1 MAYGNSYGNRSY
13 GNNNY
18 QPRQSYGN
26 AQATATKPPFNL
38 DEYVDGLIDVYVA
51 FATKL
56 EERGLTLPEDTI
68 ARWATSAKISMD
80 K

>member
-1 MAYGNSYGNRSY
+1 MAYGSYGNRSY
-13 GNNNY
+13 SNNNY
-18 QPRQSYGN
+18 QSRGN
-26 AQATATKPPFNL
+26 YQPQATQTKPPFNL
-38 DEYVDGLIDVYVA
+38 DQYVEELIDVYIA

-56 EERGLTLPEDTI
+56 AEKGLTLPEDTI